1 MRTLWCLIT
10 GLLLG
15 AAQLPADILYNVT
28 DLGNLGGYGINNAG
42 QVVGSLETPD
52 YGGPHAALYNDGQV
66 INLGTL
72 GGPHSVGLSI
82 NDAGQITGAADISY
96 DITHPF
102 LYTNGQ
108 MQDLG
113 TLGEGPNNVGN
124 SINNAGQITGY
135 SSGHAFLYSNG
146 QISDSCSLVCGFSY
160 GSLIIDSVQVT
171 GTSSTA
177 DGHGHAFL
185 YSNGVMT
192 DLGTL
197 YGGSYGTGINN
208 AGQVTGYFYT
218 ATDDNH
224 AFLYANGQM
233 TDLGTLGARRSL
245 GESINNA
252 GQVVGYVELPPAEVS
267 PNLLVAF
274 LYTDGQMYDLNKLI
288 DPALHITLYEATAI
302 NDHGQIVAN
311 GGGHAY
317 LLTPV
322 PEPSTWALL
331 GVALLG
337 LGISKLLQSS
347 HSSKKSLATSI
358 TATGSNT
365 VSNKE
370 GSRSTQLIRI
380 R

>member
-72 GGPHSVGLSI
+72 GGPHSVG
-82 NDAGQITGAADISY
+82 
-96 DITHPF
+96 
-102 LYTNGQ
+102 
-108 MQDLG
+108 
-113 TLGEGPNNVGN
+113 N

-146 QISDSCSLVCGFSY
+146 QMSDIGSLGGGFSY
-160 GSLIIDSVQVT
+160 GAGINDAGQVT
-171 GTSSTA
+171 GTSSTSTGA
-177 DGHGHAFL
+177 VRAFL

-337 LGISKLLQSS
+337 LGISKLLQSL